1 MYLTAAL
8 PGARSD
14 RAVAAALAA
23 ADVGALPLSALTL
36 TTPRPP
42 ALVLGYAGH
51 GEAAIARAIERMAA
65 VLERQPAIHRQ
76 PP

>member
-1 MYLTAAL
+1 M
-8 PGARSD
+8 
-14 RAVAAALAA
+14 A

-51 GEAAIARAIERMAA
+51 GEAAIARAVERMMA
-65 VLERQPAIHRQ
+65 VLERQPANVILE
-76 PP
+76 